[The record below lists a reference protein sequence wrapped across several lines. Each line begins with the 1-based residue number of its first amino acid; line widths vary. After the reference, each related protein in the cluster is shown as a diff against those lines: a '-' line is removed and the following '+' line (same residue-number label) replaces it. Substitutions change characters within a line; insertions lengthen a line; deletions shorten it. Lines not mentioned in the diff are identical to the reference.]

1 MATRESNKKFGG
13 SALPSGNYFIGEA
26 FIGEDTLTIAG
37 QAPRTYD
44 TLEIAVFTI
53 DANSQPVWHPN
64 TLRLNGC
71 WRKRNAADGSNPQ
84 ASGSLFEG
92 LLKSCTGLSF
102 SQVRDFI
109 NTKLVGKQFSIA
121 YTTYNSQGG
130 GNGSVPTANII
141 AGTATKPTT
150 ASPARLAAEQS
161 ADNRQQGAP
170 QGTTQGAPAGQQP
183 PQTDFAF

>member
-1 MATRESNKKFGG
+1 MATRESSKKFGG

-53 DANSQPVWHPN
+53 DANGQPVWHPN

-141 AGTATKPTT
+141 AGTAVKPMT

-161 ADNRQQGAP
+161 ATQQQGAP